1 MTKKLKHGVGKM
13 SNYGWAVIDGE
24 TAIELFNKC
33 HIIRTL
39 SNKKLIYC
47 EIITV
52 EIPATVKSGD
62 SITYPIIQ
70 ETYKPVYRSEMKTI
84 KAEDL

>member
-1 MTKKLKHGVGKM
+1 M

-24 TAIELFNKC
+24 TAIELFNTC

-47 EIITV
+47 EIKPPVISASTGIQLYP
-52 EIPATVKSGD
+52 EKYIPVK
-62 SITYPIIQ
+62 
-70 ETYKPVYRSEMKTI
+70 RSEMATI